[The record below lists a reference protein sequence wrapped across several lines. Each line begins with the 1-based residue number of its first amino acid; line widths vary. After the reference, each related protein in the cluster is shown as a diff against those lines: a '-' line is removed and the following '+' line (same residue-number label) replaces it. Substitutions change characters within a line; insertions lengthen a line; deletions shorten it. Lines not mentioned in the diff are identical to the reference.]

1 MYKGYNP
8 SGGGGGAAGLPS
20 PGDPEFARLGILNDT
35 IVGAINAET
44 TPAFLSIS
52 LRELAFFSDCFF
64 FSIKNHLEKF
74 IFV

>member
-8 SGGGGGAAGLPS
+8 SGGGGGVAKSPS
-20 PGDPEFARLGILNDT
+20 DALVARLGILNDT